1 MEKENDQGSEM
12 EESEGSDSNEAQY
25 IRQKRATPEADDDEM
40 ESLSDELENLSDS
53 NEGIY
58 IKQQRLALYDSD
70 HSAVSDYDTE
80 NSEEIARLNYEQQ
93 EEYSRMNE
101 QIERE
106 QEEYSRMNA
115 TGHM

>member
-1 MEKENDQGSEM
+1 
-12 EESEGSDSNEAQY
+12 
-25 IRQKRATPEADDDEM
+25 M
-40 ESLSDELENLSDS
+40 ESLSDEMENLSDS

-70 HSAVSDYDTE
+70 HSAVSDYDAE
-80 NSEEIARLNYEQQ
+80 NSEEIARLNMEQQ